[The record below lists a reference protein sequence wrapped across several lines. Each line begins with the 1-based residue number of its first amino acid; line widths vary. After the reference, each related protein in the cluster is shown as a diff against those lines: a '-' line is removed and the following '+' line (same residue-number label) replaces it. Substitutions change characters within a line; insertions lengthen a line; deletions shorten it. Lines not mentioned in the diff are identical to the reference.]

1 MQNCIYS
8 LLREY
13 LDIIFKCNIL
23 ILRNEAVILFKKKF
37 SYIKQQDLKDCGP
50 ACLAMISRY
59 HGFKMSISKIRE
71 IAGTDLEGT
80 NIKGLIEAGEKLG
93 FEVKA
98 AKATKP
104 DDLKEIPLPAIAH
117 VIVNGGLLHYVVIHK
132 VKDNK
137 IYIADP
143 EKGLVTYLIEEFCP
157 MWTGILVLMNPT
169 EKFQKGKE
177 SQGTFSRFA
186 LLLKQQT
193 NLLVPLFFASIF
205 FNLFG
210 LLGAFYFKF
219 LIDDIVTNQLLQ
231 TLHIVSI
238 GIIILYI
245 FKVILSYFRTHLIL
259 YLSRRIDIQLMLGYY
274 RHVVGLPM
282 NFFETRKVGEII
294 SRFMDASKIRDAL
307 STVTVTLMID
317 TLMVTLGAILLYIH
331 SPLLFGVTLL
341 LVPFYIGIIFAF
353 HKPYQSIN
361 HKEMESNAKLNSYL
375 VESLNG
381 ISTVKSYNAEK
392 EVFFQTENRFINL
405 LKHVFKR
412 GMLSNL
418 QGSIK
423 VGLEL
428 IGGTLILWI
437 GAVQVLK
444 GNMTIGELI
453 TYNALLAYFLNPIE
467 NLIGI
472 QPTMQSALVAGE
484 RLNEIFDLDQE
495 KSGEEENKVCP
506 KQLSGKIQCFNV
518 TFRYGTR
525 KNVLNNISFSIE
537 PGSQVAFVGESG
549 SGKTTISKL
558 LMHYYESQQG
568 DIYYDDYH
576 IKEINRTALRDRI
589 AFVSQESFFFSATI
603 YENLCFGL
611 ERPVTLEEV
620 IQVCKQ
626 AYVHDFISELPLR
639 YGTLLEEN
647 ASNLSGGQRQRLAI
661 ARALLKKPDILML
674 DEATS
679 NLDSTTEKYI
689 TNMLKDLSSQ
699 GVTVIMIAHRL
710 STVQHANQIFVM
722 GQGDIIERGS
732 HMELLSNKEEYYR
745 LWKNQTIHVEHTESQ
760 SYAMR
765 GVQDE

>member
-1 MQNCIYS
+1 M
-8 LLREY
+8 
-13 LDIIFKCNIL
+13 
-23 ILRNEAVILFKKKF
+23 FKKKF
-37 SYIKQQDLKDCGP
+37 SSIRQQDLKDCGP

-59 HGFKMSISKIRE
+59 YGFNMSISKIRE
-71 IAGTDLEGT
+71 IAGTDLAGT

-98 AKATKP
+98 VKATKLE
-104 DDLKEIPLPAIAH
+104 DLKEIPLPTIAH
-117 VIVNGGLLHYVVIHK
+117 VVVNGGLLHYVVIHK
-132 VKDNK
+132 IKDNK

-143 EKGLVTYLIEEFCP
+143 EKGLITYLLEEFCQ
-157 MWTGILVLMNPT
+157 MWTGILVLMTPGH
-169 EKFQKGKE
+169 EFQKGKE
-177 SQGTFSRFA
+177 SQGTFSRFL
-186 LLLKQQT
+186 LLLKKQT

-231 TLHIVSI
+231 TLHIVSV
-238 GIIILYI
+238 GIIILYV
-245 FKVILSYFRTHLIL
+245 FKVLLSYFRTHLIL
-259 YLSRRIDIQLMLGYY
+259 YLSRRIDVQLMLGYY
-274 RHVVGLPM
+274 RHVIGLPM

-307 STVTVTLMID
+307 STITVTLMID

-331 SPLLFGVTLL
+331 SSILFGVTLL
-341 LVPFYIGIIFAF
+341 LIPFYIGIIFAF
-353 HKPYQSIN
+353 HKPYQLIN
-361 HKEMESNAKLNSYL
+361 REEMESNARLNSYL

-381 ISTVKSYNAEK
+381 IATIKSYNAEK
-392 EVFFQTENRFINL
+392 EVFFQTESRFINL

-423 VGLEL
+423 MGLEL
-428 IGGTLILWI
+428 IGGTVILWV
-437 GAVQVLK
+437 GAMQVLK

-472 QPTMQSALVAGE
+472 QSTMQSALVAGE
-484 RLNEIFDLDQE
+484 RLNEVFDLDQE
-495 KSGEEENKVCP
+495 KNEKEDNKIFP
-506 KQLSGKIQCFNV
+506 KQLSGKINCSNL

-525 KNVLNNISFSIE
+525 KNVLSNISFSIE

-558 LMHYYESQQG
+558 LMHYYESQEG

-576 IKEINRTALRDRI
+576 IKEINRVGLRNRI
-589 AFVSQESFFFSATI
+589 AYVSQESFFFSASI
-603 YENLCFGL
+603 YENLRFGL
-611 ERPVTLEEV
+611 ERPITLEEV
-620 IQVCKQ
+620 IEVCKQ
-626 AYVHDFISELPLR
+626 ASVHEFISELPLR
-639 YGTLLEEN
+639 YETFLEEN

-661 ARALLKKPDILML
+661 ARALLKKPDILIL

-679 NLDSTTEKYI
+679 NLDSTTETYI
-689 TNMLKDLSSQ
+689 TDMLKDL
-699 GVTVIMIAHRL
+699 GLKGITVIMIAHRL
-710 STVQHANQIFVM
+710 STIQHAKQIFVM
-722 GQGDIIERGS
+722 EKGNIIERGS
-732 HMELLSNKEEYYR
+732 HEKLLFDKGEYYR
-745 LWKNQTIHVEHTESQ
+745 LWKNQTVHVEHIESQ
-760 SYAMR
+760 SYVMR
-765 GVQDE
+765 GGQYE